1 MYGTKTLG
9 VLWLAEQ
16 DVFTFRFK
24 AAETDVVFTKRT
36 FLQKVA
42 KVFDPLGFLAPYVV
56 RAKVLLQKVWA
67 SGTEWDE
74 QLNTELH
81 EQACH
86 WFAELSTV
94 AQIYVL
100 RCLRLSAAEEL
111 ESIELHVF
119 GDASADA

>member
-56 RAKVLLQKVWA
+56 RVLLQKVWA

-94 AQIYVL
+94 AHVL
-100 RCLRLSAAEEL
+100 RCLRLSAAE
-111 ESIELHVF
+111 V
-119 GDASADA
+119 D